1 MVEKMNSVN
10 RLFRGSER
18 RKTRFHDERGNLID
32 LKGVVYAPRALAGT
46 VVRKL
51 FDVRPVRPWISYRAV
66 KFLDEKITPAWRV
79 IEFGSG
85 MSTLWFARR
94 CGFLHSIE
102 INDRWYQLL
111 SRRLEGAKHVRYELR
126 SLDQYCDVSDYADAS
141 VDLAFVD
148 GAWRSRCVE
157 NVLSKIRPGGF
168 LYLDNTDL
176 EGDQPDGDIPRAE
189 ALALSACKA
198 RGGTYRYFVDFRPGR
213 FEVTQGLLVQF

>member
-1 MVEKMNSVN
+1 MNSVN

-32 LKGVVYAPRALAGT
+32 LKGVAYAPRALAGT
-46 VVRKL
+46 FARKL
-51 FDVRPVRPWISYRAV
+51 FDIRPVRPWISYRAV
-66 KFLDEKITPAWRV
+66 KVLDEKITPAWRV

-102 INDRWYQLL
+102 INPLWHERL
-111 SRRLEGAKHVRYELR
+111 SPRLKDAKHVRYELR
-126 SLDQYCDVSDYADAS
+126 TLEQYCDVSDYADAS

-157 NVLSKIRPGGF
+157 NVLPKLRPGGF

-189 ALALSACKA
+189 AMALSACKA